1 MNNIPTLNMP
11 VSYKSKQSMTAKPRT
26 TKNSTEGRVRSV
38 FLPRKLEFNQL
49 DEDVN
54 IENMD
59 AKENTDLKTLQIENQ
74 ELRDK
79 IQKLIQEHNKTVEA
93 LTNEITELKQKLKES
108 EFSLERFK
116 DDPKLFMFYTGF
128 QSYNLLKTF
137 FEFLRP
143 AVDKLIYW
151 G

>member
-11 VSYKSKQSMTAKPRT
+11 VSYKSQQSTTAKLRT

-54 IENMD
+54 IENID
-59 AKENTDLKTLQIENQ
+59 AKENTNLKTLQIENQ
-74 ELRDK
+74 ELKDK

-116 DDPKLFMFYTGF
+116 DDPKLLCCILDF
-128 QSYNLLKTF
+128 KVIIC
-137 FEFLRP
+137 LRHS
-143 AVDKLIYW
+143 LIF
-151 G
+151 

>member
-11 VSYKSKQSMTAKPRT
+11 VSHKSKQSMTAKPRT
-26 TKNSTEGRVRSV
+26 TKNSTV

-128 QSYNLLKTF
+128 QRYNLLKTF
-137 FEFLRP
+137 FEFLR
-143 AVDKLIYW
+143 DKTPRMMTQSH
-151 G
+151 